1 MINLLQ
7 HTVQVLSHSNAQTDF
22 GTPNPT
28 YAERIATLKCLI
40 QQRSLSE
47 PTEYGKRTVRAIHK
61 LYCLESA
68 GSAIIESDRI
78 VWTAK
83 SRTFEVV
90 GIKDG
95 GGQGYHLE
103 IDCVE
108 VD

>member
-1 MINLLQ
+1 MLNLLQ
-7 HTVQVLSHSNAQTDF
+7 HTVQVMSQSNAQTDF

-28 YAERIATLKCLI
+28 YSERIASLACLI
-40 QQRSLSE
+40 QQKALAE
-47 PTEYGKRTVRAIHK
+47 PIDFGKKTVRVIHK
-61 LYCLESA
+61 LYCMESD

-83 SRTFEVV
+83 SKTLEVV

-95 GGQGYHLE
+95 GGQGHHLE
-103 IDCVE
+103 IDCIE